1 MVPRPDALA
10 LAWNLSGR
18 HILRP
23 HPHLLSQ
30 NLWGLGP
37 DNLCF
42 NLVILTKLFRDRKML
57 TSTDQGKEVQLGK
70 EAGTQRWRQDDGAG
84 LSSEL

>member
-10 LAWNLSGR
+10 PAGNLSDR

-30 NLWGLGP
+30 NLWGLVP

-57 TSTDQGKEVQLGK
+57 TTTDQGKEVQLGE

-84 LSSEL
+84 LNSEL